1 MKALSTCVVISLLA
15 VLSLGCSKKSEEAPG
30 QVFEV
35 VKVKVAEDETA
46 PLPAGDQPPAADVGE
61 PEHVQ
66 VKLTPEQIRELV
78 EPAEDRPA
86 IPTDHRLSLG
96 IDGDPGWEQEEL
108 TAEELERVR
117 AAGAAVPQ
125 PTYAQPPS
133 EPSPGEPPSE
143 PSEDAYVDEASSDD
157 VYVGGTRAPVY
168 RHHVRE
174 EARDEAGAD
183 GPREPRPVAQPQR
196 RPRR

>member
-1 MKALSTCVVISLLA
+1 VVISLLA
-15 VLSLGCSKKSEEAPG
+15 VLSLGCSKKTEEAPA

-35 VKVKVAEDETA
+35 VQAKVAEDKMA
-46 PLPAGDQPPAADVGE
+46 PAPGGDQPQAADVGE

-66 VKLTPEQIRELV
+66 VKLTPEQIKELMD
-78 EPAEDRPA
+78 PAEDTRA
-86 IPTDHRLSLG
+86 MPTDHRLTLG
-96 IDGDPGWEQEEL
+96 IDGDPGWEQKEL
-108 TAEELERVR
+108 TPEELEQVR

-133 EPSPGEPPSE
+133 EPSPSEQPNE
-143 PSEDAYVDEASSDD
+143 PSEDGYVDEASSDD

-168 RHHVRE
+168 RRHVRE

-183 GPREPRPVAQPQR
+183 GPREPRPAAQPQR

>member
-1 MKALSTCVVISLLA
+1 MKVLSTRVVISLLA
-15 VLSLGCSKKSEEAPG
+15 VFSLGCSKKTEEAPA
-30 QVFEV
+30 QAFEV
-35 VKVKVAEDETA
+35 VHAKVAEDEMA
-46 PLPAGDQPPAADVGE
+46 PAPAGDQPPPADVGE
-61 PEHVQ
+61 PEH

-78 EPAEDRPA
+78 DPAEDTREM
-86 IPTDHRLSLG
+86 PTDHRLTLG

-108 TAEELERVR
+108 TPEELEQVR

-133 EPSPGEPPSE
+133 EPSPSKQPTE
-143 PSEDAYVDEASSDD
+143 PSENEYVDEASSDD

-168 RHHVRE
+168 RHRVRE
-174 EARDEAGAD
+174 EAQDEAGAD
-183 GPREPRPVAQPQR
+183 GPREPRPAARPQR